1 LKVLVIMPTF
11 NEAGNIHNA
20 VTKLF
25 EHNTDVDLLIVDDS
39 SPDGTG
45 QLADQLAKSNKRISV
60 LHRAGKEGLGAAYI
74 AGFRWAFERG
84 YDYLVEMDADGSHR
98 PEDLPKLLAV
108 CENFDLVIG
117 SRYVRGGKTRNW
129 PFYRQWLSRGGNI
142 YARIMLGSKLNDMTA
157 GFRVFNAEFLKKFDF
172 ESINARGYSFQ
183 IEMAYRTIRSGG
195 RAAEVPITF
204 VEREIGVSKMSTNIV
219 TEALLLMTKFGLRRI
234 FLRK

>member
-1 LKVLVIMPTF
+1 MPTF

-20 VTKLF
+20 VTRLF
-25 EHNTDVDLLIVDDS
+25 EHNKEVDLLIVDDS

-45 QLADQLAKSNKRISV
+45 QLADALAKSNKKISV

-117 SRYVRGGKTRNW
+117 SRYVRGGKTMNW

-157 GFRVFNAEFLKKFDF
+157 GFRVFNAEFLKNFDF

-195 RAAEVPITF
+195 KAAEVPITF

>member
-20 VTKLF
+20 VTRLF
-25 EHNTDVDLLIVDDS
+25 EHNKEVDLLIVDDS

-45 QLADQLAKSNKRISV
+45 QLADELAKSNKKISV

-117 SRYVRGGKTRNW
+117 SRYVRGGKTMNW

-157 GFRVFNAEFLKKFDF
+157 GFRVFNATFLKKFDF

-195 RAAEVPITF
+195 KAAEVPITF

-219 TEALLLMTKFGLRRI
+219 TEALMLMTKFGLRRI